1 MPKIPGVPHLQAVRA
16 LEKAGFK
23 VVREG
28 KHVVM
33 SDGRRILT
41 IPRHNPVNAYTMG
54 GIAQTLVSRS
64 RSLGSS
70 CEEISGPSNSEM
82 QRDRSKLV
90 PRRTPRYASAA

>member
-1 MPKIPGVPHLQAVRA
+1 VPKLPGIPHLQAVRA

-41 IPRHNPVNAYTMG
+41 IPRHNPVNAFTMG
-54 GIAQTLVSRS
+54 GIVVDAGLSIDEFR
-64 RSLGSS
+64 
-70 CEEISGPSNSEM
+70 
-82 QRDRSKLV
+82 KLL
-90 PRRTPRYASAA
+90 